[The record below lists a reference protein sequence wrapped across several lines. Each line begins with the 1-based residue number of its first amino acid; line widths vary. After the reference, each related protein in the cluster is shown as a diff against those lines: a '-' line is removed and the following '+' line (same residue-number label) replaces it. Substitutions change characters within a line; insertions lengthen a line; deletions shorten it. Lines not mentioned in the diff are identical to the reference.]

1 MTIKQNDNQT
11 ASASAGR
18 IIITGTET
26 GARSFQIPAEGFSYK
41 SLFTLLII
49 VLWLLLI
56 MIWTILLFQYGGSW
70 ALISLPFWLLGIVTL
85 RLSLKVIFATQE
97 ILVSPGDVT
106 IIKKEGSNTSHI
118 TLKKNKIETIA
129 FVEGAFKSLAG
140 ITKKGIYPAI
150 ISENE
155 AFGFGER
162 CTKDEKQFLLDSIK
176 NIILN

>member
-11 ASASAGR
+11 ESASSGR

-26 GARSFQIPAEGFSYK
+26 GAKSFKIPAEGFSYK

-49 VLWLLLI
+49 ILWLLLI
-56 MIWTILLFQYGGSW
+56 MIWTILLFQYSGTW
-70 ALISLPFWLLGIVTL
+70 ALISLPFWLLGFVTL
-85 RLSLKVIFATQE
+85 RLSLKVTFSSQE
-97 ILVSPGDVT
+97 IIVSQDDVT
-106 IIKKEGSNTSHI
+106 IIKKEGSNIAHI

-162 CTKDEKQFLLDSIK
+162 CTKDEKQFLLDTIK
-176 NIILN
+176 VTILN